1 MFSRSKR
8 VRTYPTRAV
17 GEPAGGSHTRDDL
30 PSIVA
35 VMDSMRELGEAVVAG
50 DRDRYRN
57 AYARARRLRLTSEQ
71 IYDAW
76 RYPLRRTAVTWPAFD
91 WQGEAR
97 NQDDRPAPLGTPGE
111 GGVVFVVSN
120 GDRLAI
126 CEWCGWISGR
136 LPIGASPAC
145 QQCGGDGAA

>member
-1 MFSRSKR
+1 MFSRSKK

-17 GEPAGGSHTRDDL
+17 GEPAGGSHTRHDL

-71 IYDAW
+71 IYNAVALPAAPDGSDLAS
-76 RYPLRRTAVTWPAFD
+76 LRLAGRSAQP
-91 WQGEAR
+91 G
-97 NQDDRPAPLGTPGE
+97 RPAGAAGHA
-111 GGVVFVVSN
+111 GG
-120 GDRLAI
+120 
-126 CEWCGWISGR
+126 GR
-136 LPIGASPAC
+136 RRVRC
-145 QQCGGDGAA
+145 QQRRPSGHLRMVRVDQRATADRCLPGLSTVRG